1 MAKNIK
7 IKPEVRDALNAGGA
21 VVALESTIIAHG
33 MPYPR
38 NLETAARVEKI
49 VRAAG
54 AVPATIAI
62 LDGIPTVGLN
72 EADLERIARGKDFLK
87 VSRRDLPAVVA
98 KRLNGATT
106 VASTMIIADLAG
118 IPIFVTGG
126 IGGVHRGAPDSF
138 DISADLTELART
150 NVAVVCAGAK
160 AILDIGLT
168 LEVLETQGVPV
179 VGYRTNEFPAFYTSG
194 SGFNVDYAIET
205 VEELAALLRT
215 KWSLGLFGGLVIG
228 NPIPAKFEMDSG
240 RVAKVIS
247 NALREA
253 EEKNI
258 RGKEVTPFLLSRVE
272 EMTGGDSLAANI
284 ELVCNNAQLGA
295 ELAVEYSRLK

>member
-1 MAKNIK
+1 MRIR
-7 IKPEVRDALNAGGA
+7 PEVQDALKSGGA

-62 LDGIPTVGLN
+62 LDGTPTVGLS
-72 EADLERIARGKDFLK
+72 ATDLEKVAHGKDFLK
-87 VSRRDLPAVVA
+87 ISRRDLPAVVA

-106 VASTMIIADLAG
+106 VASTMIIANLAG

-126 IGGVHRGAPDSF
+126 IGGVHRGAPDTF

-168 LEVLETQGVPV
+168 LEFLETQGVPV
-179 VGYRTNEFPAFYTSG
+179 VGYRTTEFPAFYTCR
-194 SGFNVDYAIET
+194 SGFNVDYR
-205 VEELAALLRT
+205 VESVTELATLLRT
-215 KWSLGLFGGLVIG
+215 KGSLALSGGVVIA
-228 NPIPAKFEMDSG
+228 NPIPPEFEMDSG
-240 RVAKVIS
+240 RINEAIS
-247 NALREA
+247 SALRVA
-253 EEKNI
+253 DKKNI
-258 RGKEVTPFLLSRVE
+258 RGKAVTPFLLARVE
-272 EMTGGDSLAANI
+272 ELTAGDSLAANI
-284 ELVCNNAQLGA
+284 ELVCNNARLGA
-295 ELAVEYSRLK
+295 ELAVEYSRLKE